1 MDDAVP
7 AGVRIGELS
16 RRVGVEPATLRAWER
31 RYGLPRPGRS
41 RAGQRLYDPAQEL
54 ALRRM
59 LALRAEGFA
68 PQVAA
73 RLARGE
79 AAGVRA
85 ARRPAPA
92 AGPPALERGA
102 GGAAAA
108 AGSAAALEAALD
120 ALDSRAA
127 HAALDHLLAARGL
140 DLTLRDVVLPLLA
153 RIGDRWEAGE
163 LSVGQE
169 HFASALLGGRLRALG
184 RSFALRSRAAGGPG
198 LPTRGAPRARPA
210 LLRAAPA
217 RPRLEVTFLGADTPL
232 EALTETAARIGADLV
247 VLGRRD
253 PGHARRRGAGA
264 GGRDAAARPRR
275 PGRHARRRG
284 AGAGPPAAGGRRRGR
299 RRALRAA
306 RRRLSR
312 RGGRL
317 RASRA

>member
-7 AGVRIGELS
+7 AGVRMGELS

-85 ARRPAPA
+85 ARRPAPG

-108 AGSAAALEAALD
+108 AGSAAALEASLDVLD
-120 ALDSRAA
+120 ARAA

-153 RIGDRWEAGE
+153 RIGDRWEAGD
-163 LSVGQE
+163 SR
-169 HFASALLGGRLRALG
+169 SARSTSPARCSADGSGARPVLR
-184 RSFALRSRAAGGPG
+184 LRSRAAGGPG
-198 LPTRGAPRARPA
+198 RPPGERHELGLLCFA
-210 LLRAAPA
+210 LLLHDRGW
-217 RPRLEVTFLGADTPL
+217 EVTFLGAGHAPGGPDRDGGPH
-232 EALTETAARIGADLV
+232 RGRPRRPR
-247 VLGRRD
+247 RRD
-253 PGHARRRGAGA
+253 PGHARRGGAGA
-264 GGRDAAARPRR
+264 GWPRR
-275 PGRHARRRG
+275 GRSPSA
-284 AGAGPPAAGGRRRGR
+284 AGPPRARSRRGR
-299 RRALRAA
+299 GRVCCRGTSSRPPTRSPALPAA
-306 RRRLSR
+306 V
-312 RGGRL
+312 
-317 RASRA
+317 

>member
-59 LALRAEGFA
+59 LTLRAEGYG

-73 RLARGE
+73 RLARDE
-79 AAGVRA
+79 AAGVRPA
-85 ARRPAPA
+85 RPADDVP
-92 AGPPALERGA
+92 GPPAHERGA
-102 GGAAAA
+102 GGAEAA

-120 ALDSRAA
+120 GLDERSA

-163 LSVGQE
+163 LTVAQE

-184 RSFALRSRAAGGPG
+184 RSFGSG
-198 LPTRGAPRARPA
+198 RGPRAVLACPPGERHELGLLCFA
-210 LLRAAPA
+210 LLVHDRGW
-217 RPRLEVTFLGADTPL
+217 EVTFLGADTPL
-232 EALTETAARIGADLV
+232 DAVTEAGARVAADLV
-247 VLGRRD
+247 VLGAAV
-253 PGHARRRGAGA
+253 PGTLDAAA
-264 GGRDAAARPRR
+264 LVPVAAARPLALG
-275 PGRHARRRG
+275 GRAATPAVAAR
-284 AGAGPPAAGGRRRGR
+284 AGARLLPDDVVAAADALSVLPAAV
-299 RRALRAA
+299 
-306 RRRLSR
+306 
-312 RGGRL
+312 
-317 RASRA
+317 

>member
-184 RSFALRSRAAGGPG
+184 RSFASG
-198 LPTRGAPRARPA
+198 RGPRAVLACPPGERHELGLLCFA
-210 LLRAAPA
+210 LLLHDRGW
-217 RPRLEVTFLGADTPL
+217 EVTFLGADTPL

-247 VLGRRD
+247 VLGAAI
-253 PGHARRRGAGA
+253 PGTLDAAA
-264 GGRDAAARPRR
+264 LAPVAAARPLALGGRAATR
-275 PGRHARRRG
+275 EVAARARARLLPGDVVA
-284 AGAGPPAAGGRRRGR
+284 AADALSALPAAV
-299 RRALRAA
+299 
-306 RRRLSR
+306 
-312 RGGRL
+312 
-317 RASRA
+317 